1 MISMK
6 TIRRTPALEILQALR
21 HIQMRNTADAG
32 FIEQRLG
39 LSSAQFTCLQVIA
52 ERDQVT
58 QVELEHWAAV
68 SPSTVVGLPDRLEAK
83 GLVRRKRDAE
93 DRRRIHLHATDAGR
107 EAVRQ
112 VPAGPQQRVG
122 RAIWLL
128 PGPEQ
133 EAAAAALTHPVALL
147 DSDVSDPAI
156 PSATHHP

>member
-1 MISMK
+1 MK
-6 TIRRTPALEILQALR
+6 ITRHIPALEILQALR
-21 HIQMRNTADAG
+21 RIQMRNAADAG
-32 FIEQRLG
+32 CIEQRLG

-58 QVELEHWAAV
+58 QVELAHRAAV
-68 SPSTVVGLPDRLEAK
+68 SPSTAVGLLDRLEAR
-83 GLVRRKRDAE
+83 GFVRRERDAE

-112 VPAGPQQRVG
+112 VPEDPQQRVG
-122 RAIWLL
+122 RAISLL

-133 EAAAAALTHPVALL
+133 EAAAAALSHLVALL

-156 PSATHHP
+156 PTTTHHP